1 MEQFLIA
8 HDLGTSGDKAT
19 LFTTEGRQVRSYTAS
34 YDVHFF
40 HGNYAEQDPEN
51 WWDAVCEATKA
62 VLEGEDASRVAAMSF
77 SAQMQGCLPVD
88 KHGRPLRDSM
98 IWADMRAVKE
108 AKQLEDAIG
117 ADRIATAHHAQDQ
130 AETVL
135 LNLLRGTGPEGL
147 GGIPPVRGRIVR
159 PLLQTG
165 RAEIEDYLQEN
176 GLSHVE
182 DSTNEDTH
190 YARNRLRREL
200 WPRLETI
207 NPALTKAIGRTAEI
221 LRREN
226 GYLDTLAAEYLP
238 PSGTAVETARL
249 LSAPEALRSRVM
261 RLLLERTPTGKKDVG
276 AAHIQALL
284 ALAESGGLLALP
296 GGLRAVCRDGW
307 LRLTIRQEPPP
318 EMTLRQGVNRWGDFD
333 ITLRGG
339 ESRRVSVRT
348 WSSADRMTVGRG
360 SRSLKRLF
368 SDAGIPPERRD
379 TAPVVCVDGAPY
391 AVYGVGER
399 VSPENGESI
408 EIIINKRENH
418 KEDTGNG

>member
-1 MEQFLIA
+1 M
-8 HDLGTSGDKAT
+8 
-19 LFTTEGRQVRSYTAS
+19 
-34 YDVHFF
+34 
-40 HGNYAEQDPEN
+40 
-51 WWDAVCEATKA
+51 
-62 VLEGEDASRVAAMSF
+62 
-77 SAQMQGCLPVD
+77 
-88 KHGRPLRDSM
+88 
-98 IWADMRAVKE
+98 
-108 AKQLEDAIG
+108 
-117 ADRIATAHHAQDQ
+117 
-130 AETVL
+130 
-135 LNLLRGTGPEGL
+135 
-147 GGIPPVRGRIVR
+147 
-159 PLLQTG
+159 
-165 RAEIEDYLQEN
+165 
-176 GLSHVE
+176 
-182 DSTNEDTH
+182 
-190 YARNRLRREL
+190 
-200 WPRLETI
+200 
-207 NPALTKAIGRTAEI
+207 
-221 LRREN
+221 
-226 GYLDTLAAEYLP
+226 
-238 PSGTAVETARL
+238 ETARL

-307 LRLTIRQEPPP
+307 LRLTVRQEPPP

-339 ESRRVSVRT
+339 ESRRVTVRT

>member
-1 MEQFLIA
+1 MKSVEALYEEMKAAFASETGMELSD
-8 HDLGTSGDKAT
+8 HGDLSVRMRAVAAQVYALYLQSEWVRRQCFPQTAEGELLDQHAALRGIERRAAMPSVGVIRFFASEPAVADCAIEKGTVCMTTG
-19 LFTTEGRQVRSYTAS
+19 LVRFETTE
-34 YDVHFF
+34 
-40 HGNYAEQDPEN
+40 E
-51 WWDAVCEATKA
+51 A
-62 VLEGEDASRVAAMSF
+62 VLRQGETETRVAA
-77 SAQMQGCLPVD
+77 Q
-88 KHGRPLRDSM
+88 
-98 IWADMRAVKE
+98 AVE
-108 AKQLEDAIG
+108 AG
-117 ADRIATAHHAQDQ
+117 AGGNVAAGTIVRM
-130 AETVL
+130 TV
-135 LNLLRGTGPEGL
+135 
-147 GGIPPVRGRIVR
+147 PPVGISGCSN
-159 PLLQTG
+159 PEAFTG
-165 RAEIEDYLQEN
+165 GLDAEED
-176 GLSHVE
+176 
-182 DSTNEDTH
+182 
-190 YARNRLRREL
+190 
-200 WPRLETI
+200 
-207 NPALTKAIGRTAEI
+207 
-221 LRREN
+221 
-226 GYLDTLAAEYLP
+226 
-238 PSGTAVETARL
+238 
-249 LSAPEALRSRVM
+249 EALRSRVM

-307 LRLTIRQEPPP
+307 LRLTVRQEPPP

-339 ESRRVSVRT
+339 ESRRVTVRT

-408 EIIINKRENH
+408 KIIINKRENH